1 MKFSII
7 IILSFT
13 FCSLDSSKNH
23 IPSNYFKNLKLKTL
37 KMNPEDIL
45 NTQSV
50 GQDKLFLSQ
59 RQIDSIKVISQE
71 FTPSPV
77 SEKDT
82 ILIQTSKG
90 AMKLIYYPSVAPKH
104 CYNFKKLANSGFY
117 DNTKFHR
124 VIKNFMIQGGDVS
137 PPPPPIPDEFDSTL
151 SNIQKTISMANSGP
165 NTGTCQF
172 FINLV
177 DNTYLDFDKP
187 PFTSKHPVFGITI
200 SGFNIVE
207 DIGDVQT
214 NFNDVPYIDVIMDS
228 VRIVG
233 NQSSTNFI
241 TSDTKNKLL
250 KIVDMLGRETYSKLN
265 TPLFYI
271 YENGEVRKFI
281 VQ

>member
-1 MKFSII
+1 MSII
-7 IILSFT
+7 LKRGLEIKASFFLNKFYRFVDMRYLLILYFFFLSFNSHSQT
-13 FCSLDSSKNH
+13 QVDFFTNYGDFRVELYDSLVP
-23 IPSNYFKNLKLKTL
+23 ITTSNFINL
-37 KMNPEDIL
+37 
-45 NTQSV
+45 
-50 GQDKLFLSQ
+50 
-59 RQIDSIKVISQE
+59 
-71 FTPSPV
+71 V
-77 SEKDT
+77 ST
-82 ILIQTSKG
+82 
-90 AMKLIYYPSVAPKH
+90 
-104 CYNFKKLANSGFY
+104 NFY
-117 DNTKFHR
+117 DGALFHR

-137 PPPPPIPDEFDSTL
+137 PPPPPIVDEFDSTL

-228 VRIVG
+228 VRVVG

-241 TSDTKNKLL
+241 NLGSNNKVL
-250 KIVDMLGRETYSKLN
+250 KIVDMLGREVYPSN
-265 TPLFYI
+265 NIPLFYI
-271 YENGEVRKFI
+271 YENGEVKKFLI
-281 VQ
+281 R

>member
-1 MKFSII
+1 MRIIVILTLIFS
-7 IILSFT
+7 SFN
-13 FCSLDSSKNH
+13 SK
-23 IPSNYFKNLKLKTL
+23 SQTQVDFYTNYGDFRVELY
-37 KMNPEDIL
+37 
-45 NTQSV
+45 
-50 GQDKLFLSQ
+50 
-59 RQIDSIKVISQE
+59 DSIVPITTSN
-71 FTPSPV
+71 FINLV
-77 SEKDT
+77 ST
-82 ILIQTSKG
+82 
-90 AMKLIYYPSVAPKH
+90 
-104 CYNFKKLANSGFY
+104 NFY
-117 DNTKFHR
+117 DGALFHR

-233 NQSSTNFI
+233 NQSSTNFV

>member
-1 MKFSII
+1 MRYLLILYFFF
-7 IILSFT
+7 LSFNSHSQT
-13 FCSLDSSKNH
+13 QVDFFTNYGDFRVELYDSLVP
-23 IPSNYFKNLKLKTL
+23 ITTSNFINL
-37 KMNPEDIL
+37 
-45 NTQSV
+45 
-50 GQDKLFLSQ
+50 
-59 RQIDSIKVISQE
+59 
-71 FTPSPV
+71 V
-77 SEKDT
+77 ST
-82 ILIQTSKG
+82 
-90 AMKLIYYPSVAPKH
+90 
-104 CYNFKKLANSGFY
+104 NFY
-117 DNTKFHR
+117 DGALFHR

-137 PPPPPIPDEFDSTL
+137 PPPPPIVDEFDSTL

>member
-1 MKFSII
+1 MR
-7 IILSFT
+7 IILILTLIFSSFN
-13 FCSLDSSKNH
+13 SK
-23 IPSNYFKNLKLKTL
+23 SQTQVDFYTNYGDFRVELY
-37 KMNPEDIL
+37 
-45 NTQSV
+45 
-50 GQDKLFLSQ
+50 
-59 RQIDSIKVISQE
+59 DSIVPITTSN
-71 FTPSPV
+71 FINLV
-77 SEKDT
+77 ST
-82 ILIQTSKG
+82 
-90 AMKLIYYPSVAPKH
+90 
-104 CYNFKKLANSGFY
+104 NFY
-117 DNTKFHR
+117 DGALFHR
-124 VIKNFMIQGGDVS
+124 VISNFMIQGGDVS

-233 NQSSTNFI
+233 NQSSTNFV

>member
-1 MKFSII
+1 MRYLLILYFFF
-7 IILSFT
+7 LSFNSHSQT
-13 FCSLDSSKNH
+13 QVDFFTNYGDFRVELYDSLVP
-23 IPSNYFKNLKLKTL
+23 ITTSNFINLVTT
-37 KMNPEDIL
+37 N
-45 NTQSV
+45 
-50 GQDKLFLSQ
+50 
-59 RQIDSIKVISQE
+59 
-71 FTPSPV
+71 
-77 SEKDT
+77 
-82 ILIQTSKG
+82 
-90 AMKLIYYPSVAPKH
+90 
-104 CYNFKKLANSGFY
+104 FY
-117 DNTKFHR
+117 DGALFHR

-137 PPPPPIPDEFDSTL
+137 PPPPPIVDEFDSTL

-187 PFTSKHPVFGITI
+187 PLTSKHPVFGITI

-241 TSDTKNKLL
+241 DLGSNNKVL
-250 KIVDMLGRETYSKLN
+250 KIVDMLGREVHPSN
-265 TPLFYI
+265 NIPLFYI
-271 YENGEVRKFI
+271 YENGEVKKFLI
-281 VQ
+281 R

>member
-1 MKFSII
+1 MR
-7 IILSFT
+7 IILILILIFSSFN
-13 FCSLDSSKNH
+13 SK
-23 IPSNYFKNLKLKTL
+23 SQTQVDFYTNYGDFRVELY
-37 KMNPEDIL
+37 
-45 NTQSV
+45 
-50 GQDKLFLSQ
+50 
-59 RQIDSIKVISQE
+59 DSIVPITTSN
-71 FTPSPV
+71 FINLV
-77 SEKDT
+77 S
-82 ILIQTSKG
+82 
-90 AMKLIYYPSVAPKH
+90 
-104 CYNFKKLANSGFY
+104 ANFY
-117 DNTKFHR
+117 DGALFHR

>member
-1 MKFSII
+1 MR
-7 IILSFT
+7 IILILILIFSSFN
-13 FCSLDSSKNH
+13 SK
-23 IPSNYFKNLKLKTL
+23 SQTQVDFYTNYGDFRVELY
-37 KMNPEDIL
+37 
-45 NTQSV
+45 
-50 GQDKLFLSQ
+50 
-59 RQIDSIKVISQE
+59 DSIVPITTSN
-71 FTPSPV
+71 FINLV
-77 SEKDT
+77 ST
-82 ILIQTSKG
+82 
-90 AMKLIYYPSVAPKH
+90 
-104 CYNFKKLANSGFY
+104 NFY
-117 DNTKFHR
+117 DGALFHR
-124 VIKNFMIQGGDVS
+124 VISNFMIQGGDVS

-177 DNTYLDFDKP
+177 DNTYLDFDKT

-233 NQSSTNFI
+233 NQSSTNFV

-281 VQ
+281 IQ